1 MKYKSAITTILKHQS
16 IESLL
21 TPIETAA
28 YIGVTENTL
37 SVWRC
42 VGRYAIP
49 FVKVGRNVRYRR
61 SDLEKWLVSRTH
73 SSSTAYT
80 ETKS

>member
-1 MKYKSAITTILKHQS
+1 MNAQTALAPILKNS
-16 IESLL
+16 SSDPLFTSPEA
-21 TPIETAA
+21 AA

-49 FVKVGRNVRYRR
+49 FIKVGRLVRYRR
-61 SDLEKWLVSRTH
+61 SDLEAWLESRTQN
-73 SSSTAYT
+73 SGG
-80 ETKS
+80 E

>member
-1 MKYKSAITTILKHQS
+1 MTENAIAAIFKNQLTDH
-16 IESLL
+16 LL
-21 TPIETAA
+21 TPPEAAA

-49 FVKVGRNVRYRR
+49 FIKVGRLVRYRR
-61 SDLEKWLVSRTH
+61 SDLEAWLESRTQNNGG
-73 SSSTAYT
+73 
-80 ETKS
+80 E